1 MWTTF
6 IGFMGSGKTTV
17 ARRLETGTKR
27 PRLSLDQLISD
38 QAGLSIVEI
47 FARRGEGAFRE
58 LELAALQEAQTQGDL
73 ILDPGGGIVE
83 TPACTALLRRRGVV
97 IWLDCSWETARSRL
111 LQDDEVS
118 RPLLQRLGGAG
129 LETLFRR
136 RRLLYARAAHFRLF
150 SDRETLDDLA
160 RKAMLWSLLWEGK
173 GS

>member
-6 IGFMGSGKTTV
+6 IGFMGCGKTTV
-17 ARRLETGTKR
+17 ARRLEAGTKR
-27 PRLSLDQLISD
+27 PRLDLDRMIRD
-38 QAGLSIVEI
+38 QAGLSIEEI

-58 LELAALQEAQTQGDL
+58 LELMALQEAQTRGDL

-83 TPACTALLRRRGVV
+83 TAACTGLLRRQGVV
-97 IWLDCSWETARSRL
+97 IWLDCSWETARSRI
-111 LQDDEVS
+111 LQDGDRS
-118 RPLLQRLGGAG
+118 RPLLRRLGGAG
-129 LETLFRR
+129 LEALFRR

-160 RKAMLWSLLWEGK
+160 KKAMLWSLLWEGR